1 MKLECGLARLKSESV
16 FTGLTLNYDTNE
28 EAEVAK
34 VNFVAFGK
42 AVESQLHLKMLP
54 TVERRLSVT
63 GRTSS
68 PKRKNSDE
76 GKTGNDSKKLTSRLP
91 APPPT
96 VKGRSPRGKNRKMS
110 LQQFQEKNLE

>member
-1 MKLECGLARLKSESV
+1 M

-28 EAEVAK
+28 EAEVVK

-68 PKRKNSDE
+68 PKRKNSDD
-76 GKTGNDSKKLTSRLP
+76 GKTGNDSKKPTSRLP

-96 VKGRSPRGKNRKMS
+96 GKGKSSPENKDKKMS
-110 LQQFQEKNLE
+110 LQQFHNKNSE